1 MASAKIIQ
9 VIAFGL
15 EIGKLGYDMDQKRA
29 VFQYNP
35 DFLSSGKYLN
45 LFPFIFRRVEQAQVF
60 TEYHSDTFQGLPP
73 MIADSFPD
81 TFGAII
87 FQEWLSRRGIK
98 KLTPLE
104 QLAYV
109 ADRGMGALEYKPV
122 KELLE
127 TSTINIGQ
135 VVEILERVLKF
146 KDDAVEKDLSELSLL
161 NIFKI
166 GSSAGGARP
175 KILVAEHKDT
185 GALVA
190 GDRQVGS
197 DYNHYLIKLHL
208 DDSIGYS
215 QEHVE
220 YAYYLM
226 AQEVGIEMMPS
237 KLIED
242 KHFATLRYDRQKGEK
257 QHAMTV
263 SGLTGWD
270 FQSNPEN
277 SSYENVFK
285 LALGLK
291 VPFKDLQQLYRR
303 MIFNLVFRNSDDHL
317 KNHSFIY
324 EKKSDT
330 WSLSPAYDLTYSLN
344 PLINFKITSRALSI
358 RGKRQDI
365 GLKDLLI
372 LAEEFSI
379 KNPKKI
385 IDEVQK
391 AASKWNEVASEL
403 QINKRVIQR
412 INDDFVRF

>member
-73 MIADSFPD
+73 MIADSLPD
-81 TFGAII
+81 TFGTII

-135 VVEILERVLKF
+135 VVEILERVLKL
-146 KDDAVEKDLSELSLL
+146 KDDAVEKDLSEISLL

>member
-73 MIADSFPD
+73 MIADSLPD

>member
-73 MIADSFPD
+73 MIADSLPD
-81 TFGAII
+81 TFGTII

-135 VVEILERVLKF
+135 VVEILERVLKL

>member
-73 MIADSFPD
+73 MIADSLPD
-81 TFGAII
+81 TFGTII

-135 VVEILERVLKF
+135 VVEILERVLKL

-358 RGKRQDI
+358 RGKRQNI

-385 IDEVQK
+385 IDEVQN
-391 AASKWNEVASEL
+391 AASNWNEVASEL

>member
-73 MIADSFPD
+73 MIADSLPD
-81 TFGAII
+81 TFGTII